1 MEGGNR
7 LESPDHIRLSNAADI
22 TLGYSHGRF
31 WRNAKLFC
39 INVLLYFEDG
49 CKANCLYCAQ
59 GRETASSAVCKS
71 LIRVEWPL
79 RPLDESI
86 ERFRKKFVGSGSF
99 HRPYRFCVSAITHS
113 KAVDAEIEVVGRIHD
128 ALRVPVSALISPTI
142 FTREAMEQLKEAGA
156 ERVGIAVDCAN
167 RDSFDMLRGNRAR
180 GPHQYERYLGGV
192 GEAVDIFGPGK
203 PGIHLMV
210 GLGETEKEAV
220 NLIQSVDDMN
230 AETHLFSFYPE
241 PESLLL
247 EWTRP
252 DISQYRRVQ
261 LARYIINNKIGNS
274 DEMEFNKYG
283 QIVDFGLSE
292 RFLRS
297 ISEHGEPF
305 MTSGCPGCNR
315 PFANE
320 RPGEVIRN
328 FPYHLSKNEVKAAF
342 KKALRYK
349 KPKNT
354 LRHLEEYIQKKTR
367 ERKEELSLLSA

>member
-1 MEGGNR
+1 M
-7 LESPDHIRLSNAADI
+7 ESPDHIRLSNAADI

-39 INVLLYFEDG
+39 INVLLSFEDG
-49 CKANCLYCAQ
+49 CTANCLYCGQ

-99 HRPYRFCVSAITHS
+99 HRPYRFCVSTITHP

-142 FTREAMEQLKEAGA
+142 FTRESLKQLKEAGA
-156 ERVGIAVDCAN
+156 ERVGIAIDCAN
-167 RDSFDMLRGNRAR
+167 RDSFDMLRGERAR
-180 GPHQYERYLGGV
+180 GPHQYDRYLEGV
-192 GEAVDIFGPGK
+192 REAVEIFGPGK
-203 PGIHLMV
+203 PGIHLIV
-210 GLGETEKEAV
+210 GLGETEEEAV
-220 NLIQSVDDMN
+220 TLMQRIDDMD
-230 AETHLFSFYPE
+230 AESHLFSFYPE
-241 PESLLL
+241 PESMLL
-247 EWTRP
+247 EWARP
-252 DISQYRRVQ
+252 DISQYRRIQ
-261 LARYIINNKIGNS
+261 LARYIINNKMATS
-274 DEMEFNKYG
+274 HEMVFNEHG

-297 ISEHGEPF
+297 ISEPGEPF

-320 RPGEVIRN
+320 KPGEVIRN
-328 FPYHLSKNEVKAAF
+328 FPYHLSTSEGKTAF

-354 LRHLEEYIQKKTR
+354 LRHLEKYIEEKTR
-367 ERKEELSLLSA
+367 ERKEELSLLDS